1 MTGTILDVSGLE
13 VSFDIGG
20 VAVDRLGF
28 SLRAGETLGIVGE
41 SGSGKSMAALA
52 VMGLIPSPPGS
63 VSGGSIRFRGREL
76 VGMDEE
82 ERRRIRG
89 KDIAMIFQEPMTAL
103 NPVFTVGDQ
112 IAETLMLHEGL
123 ERRAAWE
130 KAAELLAEVGIPE
143 PAIRVRNYPFEL
155 SGGMRQRVMIAIAL
169 ACRPAVLIADEP
181 TTALDVT
188 IQDQIMKLLNQLKEE
203 LGMSIILV
211 THDLGVIAQMCD
223 RVAVMYA
230 GQIVEMTDVVTL
242 FAKPRHPYTYGLMGS
257 LPNEDTAGTKLE
269 AIGGAPPNL
278 AHLPEGCPFSPR
290 CKYACDLCRRE
301 RPALT
306 EVEPG
311 HLARCHRLDVTASF
325 QGLIEVPDGAGRKED
340 TPHG

>member
-20 VAVDRLGF
+20 EPAVAVDRLGF

-181 TTALDVT
+181 TTALDVSV
-188 IQDQIMKLLNQLKEE
+188 QAQIFRLLKDTQRH
-203 LGMSIILV
+203 LGTAILFI
-211 THDLGVIAQMCD
+211 THD
-223 RVAVMYA
+223 
-230 GQIVEMTDVVTL
+230 
-242 FAKPRHPYTYGLMGS
+242 MGS
-257 LPNEDTAGTKLE
+257 YRQTGRQGSWDFCANRHRYRPSCD
-269 AIGGAPPNL
+269 GGMA
-278 AHLPEGCPFSPR
+278 
-290 CKYACDLCRRE
+290 DLRRD
-301 RPALT
+301 L
-306 EVEPG
+306 
-311 HLARCHRLDVTASF
+311 
-325 QGLIEVPDGAGRKED
+325 
-340 TPHG
+340 

>member
-1 MTGTILDVSGLE
+1 MTDTILDVSGLE

-20 VAVDRLGF
+20 EPAVAVDRLGF
-28 SLRAGETLGIVGE
+28 SLRGGETLGIVGE

-130 KAAELLAEVGIPE
+130 RAEGLLAEVGIPS
-143 PAIRVRNYPFEL
+143 PL
-155 SGGMRQRVMIAIAL
+155 SGCA
-169 ACRPAVLIADEP
+169 
-181 TTALDVT
+181 TTP
-188 IQDQIMKLLNQLKEE
+188 
-203 LGMSIILV
+203 SSF
-211 THDLGVIAQMCD
+211 
-223 RVAVMYA
+223 RA
-230 GQIVEMTDVVTL
+230 GC
-242 FAKPRHPYTYGLMGS
+242 ASGS
-257 LPNEDTAGTKLE
+257 
-269 AIGGAPPNL
+269 
-278 AHLPEGCPFSPR
+278 
-290 CKYACDLCRRE
+290 
-301 RPALT
+301 
-306 EVEPG
+306 
-311 HLARCHRLDVTASF
+311 
-325 QGLIEVPDGAGRKED
+325 
-340 TPHG
+340 

>member
-1 MTGTILDVSGLE
+1 M
-13 VSFDIGG
+13 
-20 VAVDRLGF
+20 AVDRLGF

-143 PAIRVRNYPFEL
+143 PAIPGAQLPLRAFGRDAPA
-155 SGGMRQRVMIAIAL
+155 GHDRHRA

-181 TTALDVT
+181 TTALDVSV
-188 IQDQIMKLLNQLKEE
+188 QAQIFRAAQGHAAP
-203 LGMSIILV
+203 LGTAILFI
-211 THDLGVIAQMCD
+211 THDM
-223 RVAVMYA
+223 
-230 GQIVEMTDVVTL
+230 
-242 FAKPRHPYTYGLMGS
+242 
-257 LPNEDTAGTKLE
+257 
-269 AIGGAPPNL
+269 AP
-278 AHLPEGCPFSPR
+278 SPQW
-290 CKYACDLCRRE
+290 
-301 RPALT
+301 PT
-306 EVEPG
+306 G
-311 HLARCHRLDVTASF
+311 
-325 QGLIEVPDGAGRKED
+325 
-340 TPHG
+340 

>member
-1 MTGTILDVSGLE
+1 MTDTILDVSGLE

-20 VAVDRLGF
+20 EPAVAVDRLGF
-28 SLRAGETLGIVGE
+28 SLRGGETLGIVGE

-130 KAAELLAEVGIPE
+130 RAEGLLAEVGIPE

-155 SGGMRQRVMIAIAL
+155 SGGMRQRIMIAIAL

-181 TTALDVT
+181 TTALDVSV
-188 IQDQIMKLLNQLKEE
+188 QAQIFRLLKDTQRR
-203 LGMSIILV
+203 LGTAILFI
-211 THDLGVIAQMCD
+211 THDMGSIATMAD
-223 RVAVMYA
+223 RVIVMYA
-230 GQIVEMTDVVTL
+230 GRCVESGTAEDIL
-242 FAKPRHPYTYGLMGS
+242 LDPRHPYT
-257 LPNEDTAGTKLE
+257 
-269 AIGGAPPNL
+269 
-278 AHLPEGCPFSPR
+278 
-290 CKYACDLCRRE
+290 
-301 RPALT
+301 
-306 EVEPG
+306 
-311 HLARCHRLDVTASF
+311 
-325 QGLIEVPDGAGRKED
+325 QGLIACIPHLCRDGGRRHAPLREIPGMVPSIRDIGPGCAFAPRCALAEPACFAERPPFTTSGGRGTACFRAAPSERSF
-340 TPHG
+340 P

>member
-20 VAVDRLGF
+20 EPAVAVDRLGF

-181 TTALDVT
+181 TTALDVSV
-188 IQDQIMKLLNQLKEE
+188 QAQIFRLLKDTQRHLGTAILFITHDVEEALFLSSSVLVVERTPIRELAEIPVPASFPRDRSCLKLPEMVELKEH
-203 LGMSIILV
+203 LIDLLRKQV
-211 THDLGVIAQMCD
+211 T
-223 RVAVMYA
+223 
-230 GQIVEMTDVVTL
+230 
-242 FAKPRHPYTYGLMGS
+242 P
-257 LPNEDTAGTKLE
+257 
-269 AIGGAPPNL
+269 
-278 AHLPEGCPFSPR
+278 
-290 CKYACDLCRRE
+290 
-301 RPALT
+301 
-306 EVEPG
+306 
-311 HLARCHRLDVTASF
+311 
-325 QGLIEVPDGAGRKED
+325 
-340 TPHG
+340 

>member
-20 VAVDRLGF
+20 EPAVAVDRLGF

-76 VGMDEE
+76 AGMDEE

-181 TTALDVT
+181 TTALDV
-188 IQDQIMKLLNQLKEE
+188 
-203 LGMSIILV
+203 SV
-211 THDLGVIAQMCD
+211 
-223 RVAVMYA
+223 
-230 GQIVEMTDVVTL
+230 
-242 FAKPRHPYTYGLMGS
+242 
-257 LPNEDTAGTKLE
+257 
-269 AIGGAPPNL
+269 
-278 AHLPEGCPFSPR
+278 
-290 CKYACDLCRRE
+290 
-301 RPALT
+301 
-306 EVEPG
+306 
-311 HLARCHRLDVTASF
+311 
-325 QGLIEVPDGAGRKED
+325 
-340 TPHG
+340 

>member
-1 MTGTILDVSGLE
+1 MTDTILDVSGLE

-20 VAVDRLGF
+20 EPAVAVDRLGF
-28 SLRAGETLGIVGE
+28 SLRGGETLGIVGE

-123 ERRAAWE
+123 ERRAAWGR
-130 KAAELLAEVGIPE
+130 AEGLLAEVGIPE

-181 TTALDVT
+181 TTALDVSV
-188 IQDQIMKLLNQLKEE
+188 QAQIFRLLKDTQRR
-203 LGMSIILV
+203 LGTAILFI
-211 THDLGVIAQMCD
+211 THDMGSIATMAD
-223 RVAVMYA
+223 RVIVMYA
-230 GQIVEMTDVVTL
+230 GRCVESGTAEDIL
-242 FAKPRHPYTYGLMGS
+242 LDPRHPYT
-257 LPNEDTAGTKLE
+257 
-269 AIGGAPPNL
+269 
-278 AHLPEGCPFSPR
+278 
-290 CKYACDLCRRE
+290 
-301 RPALT
+301 
-306 EVEPG
+306 
-311 HLARCHRLDVTASF
+311 
-325 QGLIEVPDGAGRKED
+325 QGLIACIPHLCRDGDRRHAPLREIPGMVPSIRDIGPGCAFAPRCALAEPACFAEHPPFTTSGGRGTACFRAAPSERSF
-340 TPHG
+340 P